1 MNLPRSCSS
10 ARPDLPRAAAANVP
24 VERPF
29 RASTGKAVSVV
40 KASVRI
46 GDVIAEG
53 PVEPGTKKVAFR
65 IALLIGKAQMTAAL
79 TARGGNALSLHFSY
93 VKKMYD

>member
-1 MNLPRSCSS
+1 MNRPRYCSS
-10 ARPDLPRAAAANVP
+10 SRRDLSRAAAANVP

-29 RASTGKAVSVV
+29 RASPGKAVWAV

-46 GDVIAEG
+46 GDVIAAG

-65 IALLIGKAQMTAAL
+65 IALPIGKAQMTAAF
-79 TARGGNALSLHFSY
+79 TARDGNAVSLHCSY

>member
-1 MNLPRSCSS
+1 MNLPRSCSR

-29 RASTGKAVSVV
+29 RASTGKAVSAV

-65 IALLIGKAQMTAAL
+65 IALLIGKAQMTAPF
-79 TARGGNALSLHFSY
+79 TARDGNAVSLYCSY
-93 VKKMYD
+93 MKKM

>member
-1 MNLPRSCSS
+1 MP
-10 ARPDLPRAAAANVP
+10 A
-24 VERPF
+24 
-29 RASTGKAVSVV
+29 V

-53 PVEPGTKKVAFR
+53 PVEPGAKKVAFR
-65 IALLIGKAQMTAAL
+65 IALPIGKAQTTAPCA
-79 TARGGNALSLHFSY
+79 TRHGNALSLHFSY